1 MGEEPFIP
9 TGSLDGWRSGKHLRE
24 HGRPAEFEYERE
36 ATAQQLAELE
46 ACGYEGWPVPWDYI
60 TSRQAGILLA
70 RLAKGEPLWQP
81 TGEGKTKTVPAPATP
96 LVAAELLTQPTLF

>member
-36 ATAQQLAELE
+36 ATAQQLADLE
-46 ACGYEGWPVPWDYI
+46 DWDYQGWPIPWGYI
-60 TSRQAGILLA
+60 TTRQAGILLA

-81 TGEGKTKTVPAPATP
+81 TGEKKAAPAAMP
-96 LVAAELLTQPTLF
+96 ASPVAAALLTQPTLF